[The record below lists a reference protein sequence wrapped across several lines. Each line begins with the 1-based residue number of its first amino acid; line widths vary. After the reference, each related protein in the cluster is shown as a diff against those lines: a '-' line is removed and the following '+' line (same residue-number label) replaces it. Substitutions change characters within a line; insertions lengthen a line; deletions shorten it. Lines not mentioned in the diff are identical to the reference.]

1 MNLLGHGPELGVG
14 IESVQHELARAW
26 ARARSRDRI
35 RAA

>member
-14 IESVQHELARAW
+14 LESGWHELARAW
-26 ARARSRDRI
+26 ARVRSRDRI

>member
-14 IESVQHELARAW
+14 IESGQHELARAW
-26 ARARSRDRI
+26 ARARSRARI